1 MNYQWDPV
9 KAKSNVK
16 KHGLEFAD
24 CTGVFDDPEA
34 ISMEDADSE
43 GEKRFLSI
51 GLDVL
56 GRIIVV
62 AYTYRGDDIR
72 LISARKATKQEVR
85 IYEKRI

>member
-1 MNYQWDPV
+1 MGSGEGQ
-9 KAKSNVK
+9 ANVK
-16 KHGLEFAD
+16 KHGVEFAD
-24 CTGVFDDPEA
+24 AVGIFDDPDA
-34 ISMEDADSE
+34 ITIEDLDSARE
-43 GEKRFLSI
+43 QRFLSI

-62 AYTYRGDDIR
+62 AYTYRGDDAR